1 MKPVLSTSAAL
12 LLILGLGAAK
22 TLLAQAPTYVRYTTA
37 DGLPTNYVY
46 GVIEDEEGTIWAY
59 TENGLA
65 KFDGYSFQHYS
76 TADGL
81 PGNDITWAL
90 PDPEGRIWLYTYQN
104 RPAYLWKDSIVI
116 AHDQQAVL
124 HGFSYDGRPI
134 YRFQGEQYWFYN
146 NGWISLRNRRLSAD
160 EFERFGQ
167 DWNLIRKVPADQPL
181 DEFTFNSGHWYTQ
194 HRDSFFIWHTGD
206 SPLKREPTSDSTFIY
221 RQIDSLHW
229 KTDKEWVTRYCGR
242 KPWHFQRV
250 PGHPSK
256 WLVQGWKGTDEFLL
270 LDLEK
275 KEVKQIRLSDY
286 KFFPE
291 HYSGLRINAFSWW
304 IISDAGNIEF
314 DYEGRVLRRLTWTET
329 ERDWSLL
336 TTYTDREGNIWQGT
350 RNGGLLMIPVAYQG
364 VQRRIL
370 PDSEISSIERLLR
383 TPDNR
388 TLAVASSG
396 EVYEVRKDTIITLF
410 QHTTRSRFR
419 SAILHGNNLVL
430 SLDFALL
437 YLDLKGSDAEVEYLA
452 EKFSCLPDPASPK
465 AFKSDLSLIDHVRS
479 LVMTKRETLLHMVGP
494 HKRGLYQWEL
504 PSEEQQSCWVRKLN
518 VTSRSLFVNPIT
530 DQLYAGE
537 LDGLYKLAN
546 NELTPYLQQEAE
558 LKDVSAVYA
567 TADQLWIGTESNG
580 LFCYHNATQVLEK
593 VAAVNYVHAI
603 RPDGA
608 KGVLVATNEGVL
620 LVPSEHPGSYAIL
633 GANDG
638 LPTDKIED
646 VLALGDSTLLVATNY
661 GLYEIQRTPVT
672 LPTVEK
678 DVLRLLALKANEE
691 RITDEDFEQLPYTT
705 TQLRFDFHLRSYASR
720 GNIHYRT
727 RLEPLEAEWSEG
739 MERSRSYFGLQPGR
753 YTFHLQ
759 AEDAYGRIID
769 HPPTTV
775 VIRAALW
782 QKRWFKILAG
792 SGFIALI
799 IAYALRRIRR
809 TNRELAQEKALSRR
823 LAEMEMQALKAQMNP
838 HFIFNALG
846 SIQYF
851 IQTQEVDLADDYLT
865 RFARL
870 MRLYLDSSR
879 ETLLPLEQEIAL
891 LRNYT
896 DLEMMRFEEQ
906 FQVEIS
912 VANNIP
918 VASTIV
924 PSMILQPFVEN
935 AIMHGL
941 SERRDK
947 QGRLSIRF
955 EQAAADTLR
964 CTISDNG
971 VGRVRAGQ
979 RGKPGHRSRG
989 MQIVQ
994 DKIDTLSA
1002 ADLLQVD
1009 YTIEDAEP
1017 AHPTFPGTIVTI
1029 NFKQQED
1036 GDD

>member
-1 MKPVLSTSAAL
+1 MKSVLSTSAVL
-12 LLILGLGAAK
+12 LLILGLGATK

-46 GVIEDEEGTIWAY
+46 GVIEDDEGTIWAY

-81 PGNDITWAL
+81 PGNDVTWAL

-124 HGFSYDGRPI
+124 YGFYYNGRPV
-134 YRFQGEQYWFYN
+134 YRFQEEQDWHYN
-146 NGWISLRNRRLSAD
+146 NGWVSHKNGRLSV
-160 EFERFGQ
+160 EELERFGQ
-167 DWNLIRKVPADQPL
+167 DWSLIRKVPADQPL
-181 DEFTFNSGHWYTQ
+181 DELTFNERKWYTQ
-194 HRDSFFIWHTGD
+194 HRDSFLIWHTGD
-206 SPLKREPTSDSTFIY
+206 SHLQRKPASDSTFIY
-221 RQIDSLHW
+221 RQLDSLHW
-229 KTDKEWVTRYCGR
+229 KTDKEWVSMHCGR

-256 WLVQGWKGTDEFLL
+256 WLIKGWKDTHEFIL
-270 LDLEK
+270 LDLEQEK
-275 KEVKQIRLSDY
+275 LKHIKLLDY
-286 KFFPE
+286 QLFPE
-291 HYSGLRINAFSWW
+291 HFSDFRINASSWW
-304 IISDAGNIEF
+304 VISDVGNIEF
-314 DYEGRVLRRLTWTET
+314 DYEGRVLRRLTWTDT

-350 RNGGLLMIPVAYQG
+350 RNAGLLMIPLAYQG

-370 PDSEISSIERLLR
+370 PDNASSSIERLLQ

-388 TLAVASSG
+388 ILALASSG
-396 EVYEVRKDTIITLF
+396 EVYEVREDTTITLF

-419 SAILHGNNLVL
+419 SAALHGNNLVL
-430 SLDFALL
+430 SLDYALL
-437 YLDLKGSDAEVEYLA
+437 YLDLSGTEVKVENLR
-452 EKFSCLPDPASPK
+452 EKFDCQPDPASPNP
-465 AFKSDLSLIDHVRS
+465 FKSYPYLINHAKS
-479 LVMTKRETLLHMVGP
+479 LVITHQGTLLHMVDP
-494 HKRGLYQWEL
+494 HRRGIYQWEL
-504 PSEEQQSCWVRKLN
+504 SAEKQPSCRVSKLTA
-518 VTSRSLFVNPIT
+518 TSRSLFADPES

-537 LDGLYKLAN
+537 LDGLYRLAN
-546 NELTPYLQQEAE
+546 DELTPYLRHEEE

-567 TADQLWIGTESNG
+567 TADRLWIGTESNG
-580 LFCYHNATQVLEK
+580 LFCYHTETQVLEK

-603 RPDGA
+603 RPDGS
-608 KGVLVATNEGVL
+608 KGVLVATNEGIL
-620 LVPSEHPGSYAIL
+620 LVPSKTPHNYTVL
-633 GANDG
+633 GAKDG

-646 VLALGDSTLLVATNY
+646 VLALGDSSLLVATNY
-661 GLYEIQRTPVT
+661 GLHEIQRAPVV
-672 LPTVEK
+672 LPPVQQ
-678 DVLRLLALKANEE
+678 DVLQLLSLNANEE
-691 RITDEDFEQLPYTT
+691 YIPVENFEKLPYTT
-705 TQLRFDFHLRSYASR
+705 QQLRFDFHLRSYASR
-720 GNIHYRT
+720 GNIRYRT
-727 RLEPLEAEWSEG
+727 RLDPLELEWSEG
-739 MERSRSYFGLQPGR
+739 TERSRSYFGLLPGR
-753 YTFHLQ
+753 YTFYLQ
-759 AEDAYGRIID
+759 AEDAYGRVIE
-769 HPPTTV
+769 HLPTTV
-775 VIRAALW
+775 VIQAALW
-782 QKRWFKILAG
+782 QKRWFQILIA
-792 SGFIALI
+792 SGLIALI
-799 IAYALRRIRR
+799 IAYARRRIRR
-809 TNRELAQEKALSRR
+809 TKRELAQEKALNRR
-823 LAEMEMQALKAQMNP
+823 LAKMEMQALKAQMNP

-906 FQVEIS
+906 FQVGIS

-955 EQAAADTLR
+955 EQATADTLR

-1036 GDD
+1036 GYD